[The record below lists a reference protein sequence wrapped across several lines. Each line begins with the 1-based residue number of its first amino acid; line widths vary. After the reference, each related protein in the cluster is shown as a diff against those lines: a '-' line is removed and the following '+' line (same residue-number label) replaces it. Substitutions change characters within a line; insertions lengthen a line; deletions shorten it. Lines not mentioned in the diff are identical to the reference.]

1 MMKNL
6 NTIKEIA
13 KKIRNET
20 LILFWQ
26 FTIKT
31 LDELDIV
38 SNQNFS
44 IEMFLIR
51 LIYLKEISNTSEII
65 DQKDVLNETKIN
77 NEDSSI
83 NMKSSS
89 NENNDL
95 FDLKKKTIDQ
105 IKNVVQ
111 EKHPE
116 HETKKE
122 EQQQVKNL

>member
-6 NTIKEIA
+6 KQLRKLQRN
-13 KKIRNET
+13 IRNET

-65 DQKDVLNETKIN
+65 DQNDVLKETKIN
-77 NEDSSI
+77 NEDDSI
-83 NMKSSS
+83 NMKSLS
-89 NENNDL
+89 NENNDF
-95 FDLKKKTIDQ
+95 FDLKKKQSTRLKMLFKRNIQNMKQ
-105 IKNVVQ
+105 IKKNNNL
-111 EKHPE
+111 
-116 HETKKE
+116 
-122 EQQQVKNL
+122 KNL